1 MKIIL
6 ITGMS
11 GSGKTT
17 IAKELCKDDR
27 YNFVA
32 SYTDRPMREKNE
44 FGHTFVKT
52 NYMDIILEDEDI
64 VAQTKISEYR
74 YCATK
79 EQFDENK
86 INVYIVDSFG
96 INDTINSFPHSDM
109 MTILIRRN
117 DIEVDCIREARDV
130 HVPIRDDVDF
140 VIDNDGK
147 VDSAV
152 TLIKILVNFNLFSR
166 PSHLVEEIQDK
177 LDYIDTQYRY
187 LEEIKESLYTQLW
200 YRDRPLYIKLCEYVE
215 EKVNKDF
222 DFNVKVVPDDKPEII
237 DGYLRF
243 NVIGEYD
250 VDLMWTDTNRLTELL
265 SYYAHTYCK
274 ENNYKDLCYHLV
286 VGEVYKTED
295 GDYL

>member
-1 MKIIL
+1 MRIIL

-27 YNFVA
+27 YNFIA

-52 NYMDIILEDEDI
+52 NYMDLILENEDI

-74 YCATK
+74 YCAIK
-79 EQFDENK
+79 EQFDEDK
-86 INVYIVDSFG
+86 VNVYIVDSFG
-96 INDTINSFPHSDM
+96 INDTISFFPRSDM

-117 DIEVDCIREARDV
+117 DIEVDCIREERDV

-140 VIDNDGK
+140 IIDNDGK

-152 TLIKILVNFNLFSR
+152 TLIKILVNFNLFSH

-177 LDYIDTQYRY
+177 LDYIDKQYRY

-200 YRDRPLYIKLCEYVE
+200 YRDRPLYIKLCKYVE
-215 EKVNKDF
+215 DKVNKRF
-222 DFNVKVVPDDKPEII
+222 DFNITVTPDDKPEII

-250 VDLMWTDTNRLTELL
+250 ADLMWADVNRLVECL
-265 SYYAHTYCK
+265 SYYAQKYCSK
-274 ENNYKDLCYHLV
+274 HKCKDLEYHLV
-286 VGEVYKTED
+286 IGEVYKIEN
-295 GDYL
+295 GEYV

>member
-1 MKIIL
+1 MRIIL

-27 YNFVA
+27 YNFIA

-52 NYMDIILEDEDI
+52 NYMDLILENEDI

-74 YCATK
+74 YCAIK
-79 EQFDENK
+79 EQFDEDK
-86 INVYIVDSFG
+86 VNVYIVDSFG
-96 INDTINSFPHSDM
+96 INDTISFFPRSDM

-117 DIEVDCIREARDV
+117 DIEVDCIREERDV

-152 TLIKILVNFNLFSR
+152 TLIKILVNFNLFSH

-177 LDYIDTQYRY
+177 LDYIDKQYRY

-200 YRDRPLYIKLCEYVE
+200 YRDRPLYIKLCKYVE
-215 EKVNKDF
+215 DKVNKRF
-222 DFNVKVVPDDKPEII
+222 DFNITVTPDDKPEII

-250 VDLMWTDTNRLTELL
+250 ADLMWADVNRLVECL
-265 SYYAHTYCK
+265 SYYAQKYCSK
-274 ENNYKDLCYHLV
+274 HKCKDLEYHLV
-286 VGEVYKTED
+286 IGEVYKIEN
-295 GDYL
+295 GEYV

>member
-6 ITGMS
+6 LAGAS

-17 IAKELCKDDR
+17 IAKELCKDNR
-27 YNFVA
+27 YNFIS

-44 FGHTFVKT
+44 FGHIFVKA
-52 NYMDIILEDEDI
+52 NYMDIILDNENI

-74 YCATK
+74 YCSTE
-79 EQFDENK
+79 EQFDEDK

-96 INDTINSFPHSDM
+96 INDTIKFFPHSDM

-117 DIEVDCIREARDV
+117 KIEVDCVREIRDV

-140 VIDNDGK
+140 VVDNDTK
-147 VDSAV
+147 IESAV
-152 TLIKILVNFNLFSR
+152 ALIKTLVNFDLFSH

-177 LDYIDTQYRY
+177 LYYIDKQYRY

-200 YRDRPLYIKLCEYVE
+200 YRDRPLYIELCKYVE
-215 EKVNKDF
+215 SKVNKRF
-222 DFNVKVVPDDKPEII
+222 DFNITIVPDDKPEII

-243 NVIGEYD
+243 NVIGEYGA
-250 VDLMWTDTNRLTELL
+250 DLMWEDVNRLVECL
-265 SYYAHTYCK
+265 SYYAHAYCSK
-274 ENNYKDLCYHLV
+274 HGYKDLAYHLV
-286 VGEVYKTED
+286 IGEVYKTES
-295 GDYL
+295 GEYV